1 MKGII
6 LAGGEGTRLRPLTL
20 GVSKQMLPVYN
31 KPMIYYPLSILM
43 LAGIR
48 EILVITMPDVQS
60 TFQRLLGDGR
70 QWGLDFTYV
79 TQAEPRGLADAFLIG
94 EEFIAG
100 EPVCLVLGDNIF
112 YGYGITD
119 KVAAAAQM
127 DEGALVFAYAVLDP
141 QRYGIIEFDARGRAI
156 SIEEK
161 PQQPKSKYA
170 VPGLYFYDQ
179 QVVELA
185 KQVKPSVRGEL
196 EITDLNRLYMERG
209 QLRVEMLGRGVAW
222 LDAGTHTSLLEA
234 SNFVQAVEHRQGMM
248 IACPEEIAYERGY
261 INAQE
266 VQQLAQKMGDTEYR
280 AYLQRLVREDNY
292 QGLIAERQ

>member
-60 TFQRLLGDGR
+60 TFQRLLGSGR
-70 QWGLDFTYV
+70 QWGLDFTYAS
-79 TQAEPRGLADAFLIG
+79 QAEPRGLADAFLIG

-100 EPVCLVLGDNIF
+100 EPVTLVLGDNIF
-112 YGYGITD
+112 YGYGITE
-119 KVAAAAQM
+119 KVVTAAQL
-127 DEGALVFAYAVLDP
+127 DKGALVFAYAVRDP
-141 QRYGIIEFDARGRAI
+141 QRYGIIEFDAGGRAI

-170 VPGLYFYDQ
+170 VPGLYFYDH
-179 QVVELA
+179 QVVEMA
-185 KQVKPSVRGEL
+185 KQVQPSRRGEL
-196 EITDLNRLYMERG
+196 EITDLNRLYLERG

-248 IACPEEIAYERGY
+248 IACPEEIAFERGY
-261 INAQE
+261 ISAQD
-266 VQQLAQKMGDTEYR
+266 VLDLAQAMGDTDYR
-280 AYLQRLVREDNY
+280 AYLRRLVESPD
-292 QGLIAERQ
+292 A